1 MTNRSINR
9 RIPARESRDGAGVR
23 LLRSLGRSAQLRI
36 DPFLMLDNFFS
47 DNPDDY
53 IAGFPAHPHR
63 GFETVTYMLDGRM
76 RHRDHLGNEA
86 VLESGGV
93 QWMTAGRGVIHE
105 EMPEQEEGLM
115 RGFQLWIN
123 LPAAEKM
130 TPARYQE
137 FAAEQI
143 PLIRDPASGALLKL
157 IAGNVEVDGVSHEGV
172 VKGISRSPLMLDL
185 RLPPGS
191 DFSMPLADERAGF
204 VYLFEGEGTLAGAPL
219 HLNEAAELGRGE
231 RLSLSAGEQGASL
244 LLLAARPIGEP
255 VAQYGPFVMNTLEE
269 INQAIE
275 DYQQGRLVS
284 KIPRKP
290 SPIRTGI

>member
-1 MTNRSINR
+1 MNERTIKR
-9 RIPARESRDGAGVR
+9 RIPGRESRDGAGVR
-23 LLRSLGRSAQLRI
+23 LLRSLGRSAQHRI

-76 RHRDHLGNEA
+76 RHRDHMGNEA

-115 RGFQLWIN
+115 RGFQLWVN

-143 PLIRDPASGALLKL
+143 PVVEDEASGARLKL
-157 IAGNVEVDGVSHEGV
+157 IAGEIELNGLMHTGPVS
-172 VKGISRSPLMLDL
+172 GISRDPLMLDL
-185 RLPPGS
+185 RLPANARLTLPVGGN
-191 DFSMPLADERAGF
+191 RAGF
-204 VYLFEGEGTLAGAPL
+204 VYLFEGGAQL
-219 HLNEAAELGRGE
+219 GQEVLNLNEAAELSTGE
-231 RLSLSAGEQGASL
+231 HLVLSAGDQGAAML
-244 LLLAARPIGEP
+244 ILAAEPIGEP
-255 VAQYGPFVMNTLEE
+255 IAQYGPFVMNTVAELD
-269 INQAIE
+269 QAIE
-275 DYQQGRLVS
+275 DYQRGRLV
-284 KIPRKP
+284 
-290 SPIRTGI
+290 

>member
-1 MTNRSINR
+1 MIERTLKR

-23 LLRSLGRSAQLRI
+23 LLRSLGRSAQHRI
-36 DPFLMLDNFFS
+36 DPFLMLDKFFS

-105 EMPEQEEGLM
+105 EMPEQKEGLM

-137 FAAEQI
+137 LAAEQI
-143 PLIRDPASGALLKL
+143 PVIEDPASGARLKL
-157 IAGNVEVDGVSHEGV
+157 IAGSLELNGQTHAGPVS
-172 VKGISRSPLMLDL
+172 GISRDPLMLDL
-185 RLPPGS
+185 RLPPH
-191 DFSMPLADERAGF
+191 MRLQLPLAGNRAGF
-204 VYLFEGEGTLAGAPL
+204 VYLFEGSGRLGEEPL
-219 HLNEAAELGRGE
+219 NLDEAAQFSVGDV
-231 RLSLSAGEQGASL
+231 LSLQAGEQGAAML
-244 LLLAARPIGEP
+244 VLAAEPIGEP
-255 VAQYGPFVMNTLEE
+255 IAQYGPFVMNRVEE
-269 INQAIE
+269 LDQAIE
-275 DYQQGRLVS
+275 DYQRGRLV
-284 KIPRKP
+284 
-290 SPIRTGI
+290 

>member
-1 MTNRSINR
+1 MNERTIKR
-9 RIPARESRDGAGVR
+9 RIPGRESRDGAGVR
-23 LLRSLGRSAQLRI
+23 LLRSLGRSAQHRI

-76 RHRDHLGNEA
+76 RHRDHMGNEA

-115 RGFQLWIN
+115 RGFQLWVN

-143 PLIRDPASGALLKL
+143 PVVEDEASGARLKL
-157 IAGNVEVDGVSHEGV
+157 IAGEIELNGLMHAGPVS
-172 VKGISRSPLMLDL
+172 GISRDPLMLDL
-185 RLPPGS
+185 RLPANARLTLPVGGN
-191 DFSMPLADERAGF
+191 RAGF
-204 VYLFEGEGTLAGAPL
+204 VYLFEGGAQL
-219 HLNEAAELGRGE
+219 GQEVLNLNEAAELSTGE
-231 RLSLSAGEQGASL
+231 HLVLSAGDQGAAML
-244 LLLAARPIGEP
+244 ILAAEPIGEP
-255 VAQYGPFVMNTLEE
+255 IAQYGPFVMNTVAELD
-269 INQAIE
+269 QAIE
-275 DYQQGRLVS
+275 DYQRGRLV
-284 KIPRKP
+284 
-290 SPIRTGI
+290 

>member
-1 MTNRSINR
+1 MTERTIKR
-9 RIPARESRDGAGVR
+9 RIPARESHDGAGVR
-23 LLRSLGRSAQLRI
+23 LMRSLGRSAQHRI

-115 RGFQLWIN
+115 RGFQLWVN

-130 TPARYQE
+130 TPAKYQE
-137 FAAEQI
+137 FAADQI
-143 PLIRDPASGALLKL
+143 VQIEEATSGARLKL
-157 IAGNVEVDGVSHEGV
+157 IAGEIDLNGQHHAGPVS
-172 VKGISRSPLMLDL
+172 GISRDPLMLDL
-185 RLPPGS
+185 YLPPHARLTL
-191 DFSMPLADERAGF
+191 PLEGNRAGF
-204 VYLFEGEGTLAGAPL
+204 IYLFEGEGLLGQEIL
-219 HLNEAAELGRGE
+219 QLNEAAELSTGAS
-231 RLSLSAGEQGASL
+231 LALSAGAQGARML
-244 LLLAARPIGEP
+244 ILAAEPIGEP
-255 VAQYGPFVMNTLEE
+255 IAQYGPFVMNTVAEVD
-269 INQAIE
+269 QAIE
-275 DYQQGRLVS
+275 DYQQGRLV
-284 KIPRKP
+284 
-290 SPIRTGI
+290 

>member
-1 MTNRSINR
+1 MNERTIKR
-9 RIPARESRDGAGVR
+9 RIPGRESRDGAGVR
-23 LLRSLGRSAQLRI
+23 LLRSLGRSAQHRI

-76 RHRDHLGNEA
+76 RHRDHMGNEA

-115 RGFQLWIN
+115 RGFQLWVN

-143 PLIRDPASGALLKL
+143 PVVEDEASGARLKL
-157 IAGNVEVDGVSHEGV
+157 IAGEIELNGLMHTGPVS
-172 VKGISRSPLMLDL
+172 GISRDPLMLDL
-185 RLPPGS
+185 RLPANTRLTLPVGGN
-191 DFSMPLADERAGF
+191 RAGF
-204 VYLFEGEGTLAGAPL
+204 VYLFEGGAQL
-219 HLNEAAELGRGE
+219 GQEVLNLNEAAELSTGE
-231 RLSLSAGEQGASL
+231 HLVLSAGDQGAAML
-244 LLLAARPIGEP
+244 ILAAEPIGEP
-255 VAQYGPFVMNTLEE
+255 IAQYGPFVMNTVAELD
-269 INQAIE
+269 QAIE
-275 DYQQGRLVS
+275 DYQRGRLV
-284 KIPRKP
+284 
-290 SPIRTGI
+290 

>member
-1 MTNRSINR
+1 MNERTIKR
-9 RIPARESRDGAGVR
+9 RIPGRESRDGAGVR
-23 LLRSLGRSAQLRI
+23 LLRSLGRSAQHRI

-76 RHRDHLGNEA
+76 RHRDHMGNEA

-115 RGFQLWIN
+115 RGFQLWVN

-143 PLIRDPASGALLKL
+143 PVVEDEASGARLKL
-157 IAGNVEVDGVSHEGV
+157 IAGEIELNGLMHAGPVS
-172 VKGISRSPLMLDL
+172 GISRDPLMLDL
-185 RLPPGS
+185 RLPANTRLTLPVGGN
-191 DFSMPLADERAGF
+191 RAGF
-204 VYLFEGEGTLAGAPL
+204 VYLFEGGAQL
-219 HLNEAAELGRGE
+219 GQEVLNLNEAAELSTGE
-231 RLSLSAGEQGASL
+231 HLVLSAGDQGAAML
-244 LLLAARPIGEP
+244 ILAAEPIGEP
-255 VAQYGPFVMNTLEE
+255 IAQYGPFVMNTVAELD
-269 INQAIE
+269 QAIE
-275 DYQQGRLVS
+275 DYQRGRLV
-284 KIPRKP
+284 
-290 SPIRTGI
+290 

>member
-1 MTNRSINR
+1 MNERTIKR
-9 RIPARESRDGAGVR
+9 RIPGRESRDGAGVR
-23 LLRSLGRSAQLRI
+23 LLRSLGRSAQHRI

-76 RHRDHLGNEA
+76 RHRDHMGNEA

-115 RGFQLWIN
+115 RGFQLWVN

-143 PLIRDPASGALLKL
+143 PVIEDEASGARLKL
-157 IAGNVEVDGVSHEGV
+157 IAGEIELNGLMHAGPVS
-172 VKGISRSPLMLDL
+172 GISRDPLMLDL
-185 RLPPGS
+185 RLPANTRLTLPVGGN
-191 DFSMPLADERAGF
+191 RAGF
-204 VYLFEGEGTLAGAPL
+204 VYLFEGGAQL
-219 HLNEAAELGRGE
+219 GEEVLNLNEAAELSTGDCIE
-231 RLSLSAGEQGASL
+231 LSAGEQGAAML
-244 LLLAARPIGEP
+244 ILAAEPIGEP
-255 VAQYGPFVMNTLEE
+255 IAQYGPFVMNTVAELD
-269 INQAIE
+269 QAIE
-275 DYQQGRLVS
+275 DYQRGRLV
-284 KIPRKP
+284 
-290 SPIRTGI
+290 

>member
-1 MTNRSINR
+1 MTERTIKR

-23 LLRSLGRSAQLRI
+23 LLRSLGRSAQHRI

-105 EMPEQEEGLM
+105 EMPEQEDGLM
-115 RGFQLWIN
+115 RGFQLWVN

-130 TPARYQE
+130 TPAQYRE
-137 FAAEQI
+137 FAAAQI
-143 PLIRDPASGALLKL
+143 PLIVDDASGARLKL
-157 IAGNVEVDGVSHEGV
+157 IAGEIELNGQHYEGPVS
-172 VKGISRSPLMLDL
+172 GISREPLMLDL
-185 RLPPGS
+185 SLPPQARLTLPLEGS
-191 DFSMPLADERAGF
+191 RAGF
-204 VYLFEGEGTLAGAPL
+204 IYLFEGEGQLGQERL
-219 HLNEAAELGRGE
+219 RLNEAAELSAGAC
-231 RLSLSAGEQGASL
+231 LALSAGDRGARML
-244 LLLAARPIGEP
+244 ILAAEPIGEP
-255 VAQYGPFVMNTLEE
+255 IAQYGPFVMNTVAELD
-269 INQAIE
+269 QAIE
-275 DYQQGRLVS
+275 DYQHGRLV
-284 KIPRKP
+284 
-290 SPIRTGI
+290 

>member
-1 MTNRSINR
+1 MTERTIKR

-23 LLRSLGRSAQLRI
+23 LLRSLGRSAQHRI

-115 RGFQLWIN
+115 RGFQLWVN

-130 TPARYQE
+130 TPAKYQE
-137 FAAEQI
+137 FAADQI
-143 PLIRDPASGALLKL
+143 VQIEEATSGARLKL
-157 IAGNVEVDGVSHEGV
+157 IAGEIDLNGQHHAGPVS
-172 VKGISRSPLMLDL
+172 GISRDPLMLDL
-185 RLPPGS
+185 YLPPHARLAL
-191 DFSMPLADERAGF
+191 PLEGNRAGF
-204 VYLFEGEGTLAGAPL
+204 IYLFEGEGLLGQERL
-219 HLNEAAELGRGE
+219 QLNEAAELSTGAS
-231 RLSLSAGEQGASL
+231 LALSAGAQGARML
-244 LLLAARPIGEP
+244 ILAAEPIGEP
-255 VAQYGPFVMNTLEE
+255 IAQYGPFVMNTVAEVD
-269 INQAIE
+269 QAIE
-275 DYQQGRLVS
+275 DYQQGRLV
-284 KIPRKP
+284 
-290 SPIRTGI
+290 

>member
-1 MTNRSINR
+1 MNERTIKR
-9 RIPARESRDGAGVR
+9 RIPGRESRDGAGVR
-23 LLRSLGRSAQLRI
+23 LLRSLGRSAQHRI

-76 RHRDHLGNEA
+76 RHRDHMGNEA

-115 RGFQLWIN
+115 RGFQLWVN

-143 PLIRDPASGALLKL
+143 PVVEDEASGARLKL
-157 IAGNVEVDGVSHEGV
+157 IAGEIELNGLMHAGPVS
-172 VKGISRSPLMLDL
+172 GISRDPLMLDL
-185 RLPPGS
+185 RLPANASLTLPVGGN
-191 DFSMPLADERAGF
+191 RAGF
-204 VYLFEGEGTLAGAPL
+204 VYLFEGGAQL
-219 HLNEAAELGRGE
+219 SQEVLNLNEAAELSTGE
-231 RLSLSAGEQGASL
+231 HLVLSAGDQGAAML
-244 LLLAARPIGEP
+244 ILAAEPIGEP
-255 VAQYGPFVMNTLEE
+255 IAQYGPFVMNTVAELD
-269 INQAIE
+269 QAIE
-275 DYQQGRLVS
+275 DYQRGRLV
-284 KIPRKP
+284 
-290 SPIRTGI
+290 

>member
-1 MTNRSINR
+1 MNERTIKR
-9 RIPARESRDGAGVR
+9 RIPGRESRDGAGVR
-23 LLRSLGRSAQLRI
+23 LLRSLGRSAQHRI

-76 RHRDHLGNEA
+76 RHRDHMGNEA

-115 RGFQLWIN
+115 RGFQLWVN

-130 TPARYQE
+130 TPAKYQE

-143 PLIRDPASGALLKL
+143 PVVEDEASGARLKL
-157 IAGNVEVDGVSHEGV
+157 IAGEIELKGKRHAGPVS
-172 VKGISRSPLMLDL
+172 GISRDPLMLDL
-185 RLPPGS
+185 RLPANASLTLPVGGN
-191 DFSMPLADERAGF
+191 RAGF
-204 VYLFEGEGTLAGAPL
+204 VYLFEGGAQL
-219 HLNEAAELGRGE
+219 GQEVLNLNEAAELSTGE
-231 RLSLSAGEQGASL
+231 NLVLSAGDQGAAML
-244 LLLAARPIGEP
+244 ILAAEPIGEP
-255 VAQYGPFVMNTLEE
+255 IAQYGPFVMNTVAELD
-269 INQAIE
+269 QAIE
-275 DYQQGRLVS
+275 DYQRGRLV
-284 KIPRKP
+284 
-290 SPIRTGI
+290 

>member
-1 MTNRSINR
+1 MTERTIKR

-23 LLRSLGRSAQLRI
+23 LLRSLGRSAQHRI

-47 DNPDDY
+47 DTPDDY

-115 RGFQLWIN
+115 RGFQLWVN

-130 TPARYQE
+130 TPAKYQE
-137 FAAEQI
+137 FAADEIVQI
-143 PLIRDPASGALLKL
+143 EDENSGARLKL
-157 IAGNVEVDGVSHEGV
+157 IAGEIDLNGQHHAGLIS
-172 VKGISRSPLMLDL
+172 GISRDPLMLDL
-185 RLPPGS
+185 QLPPHARLTL
-191 DFSMPLADERAGF
+191 PLEGNRAGF
-204 VYLFEGEGTLAGAPL
+204 IYLFEGEGQLGQERL
-219 HLNEAAELGRGE
+219 RLNEAAELSTGAS
-231 RLSLSAGEQGASL
+231 LALSAGAQGARML
-244 LLLAARPIGEP
+244 ILAAEPIGEP
-255 VAQYGPFVMNTLEE
+255 IAQYGPFVMNTVAEVD
-269 INQAIE
+269 QAIE
-275 DYQQGRLVS
+275 DYQQGRLV
-284 KIPRKP
+284 
-290 SPIRTGI
+290 